1 MTGHQWTNWGRCET
15 ARPTEVLRPKATAEV
30 GDIVARASAAGRR
43 VKVVGSGHSFTGIAV
58 APDIQVNLGAL
69 AGVLGVDRERRRV
82 TVGGGTPLWQLT
94 QLLTTQGLAL
104 ENMGDIDR
112 QTISGAISTG
122 THGTGVTFG
131 GLATQVVGLTLVAGN
146 GELVRIDEEQ
156 NSELLPAARVGLGAL
171 GIIVEVTLQCVP
183 SFAIHAI
190 ERVEPVD
197 EVITAF
203 DERCTHT
210 DHFEFFWFPHTD
222 VAFTK
227 ANIRLP
233 SYTPLESTNPVSQWI
248 EEELVENGV
257 LGAICA
263 VGSALP
269 AAVPV
274 LNRTVTRFLSD
285 REHTQRSDRVFTSP
299 RRVRFREMEYAVP
312 YESVGAAFD
321 EVRSLITERGWRIG
335 FPIEVRAAAADE
347 NWLSTA
353 YGRRTA
359 YVAVHR
365 YVRDDPTEYFAAV
378 EQIMRRHDGR
388 PHWGKMHG
396 RTAADLRERYPRFD
410 DFLAVRKKLD
420 PKRTFANDY
429 LHRVLGE

>member
-1 MTGHQWTNWGRCET
+1 MTNHWTNWGRC
-15 ARPTEVLRPKATAEV
+15 ASAQPAEVLRPSTVADVCAV
-30 GDIVARASAAGRR
+30 IARAAASGRR

-58 APDIQVNLGAL
+58 APDIQMDLGAL
-69 AGVLGVDRERRRV
+69 AGLIDVDRDRKRV
-82 TVGGGTPLWQLT
+82 TVAGGTPLWQLT
-94 QLLTTQGLAL
+94 RLLAGHGLAL

-112 QTISGAISTG
+112 QTIAGAISTG

-131 GLATQVVGLTLVAGN
+131 GLATQVVGLTLVSDA
-146 GELVRIDEEQ
+146 GELVHIDEF
-156 NSELLPAARVGLGAL
+156 SDLLPAARVGLGAL
-171 GIIVEVTLQCVP
+171 GIIVEATLQCVP
-183 SFAIHAI
+183 SFAIHAE

-197 EVITAF
+197 EVVANF
-203 DERCTHT
+203 DERCTQT

-233 SYTPLESTNPVSQWI
+233 AYTAPQSAGRVSQWI

-269 AAVPV
+269 ATVPV
-274 LNRTVTRFLSD
+274 LNRAVTGLLSD
-285 REHTQRSDRVFTSP
+285 RAHTQRSDRVFTSP

-321 EVRSLITERGWRIG
+321 EVRAMIDERGWRIG

-353 YGRRTA
+353 YGRDTA
-359 YVAVHR
+359 YIAVHR

-378 EQIMRRHDGR
+378 EQIMRRYDGR

-396 RTAADLRERYPRFD
+396 RTAADLRGSYPRFD
-410 DFLAVRKKLD
+410 DFLAVREKLD
-420 PKRTFANDY
+420 PSRTFANDY
-429 LHRVLGE
+429 LQQVLGE

>member
-1 MTGHQWTNWGRCET
+1 MTWTNWGRCET
-15 ARPTEVLRPKATAEV
+15 AHPTEVLRPTTVQAVCDAVIRATAT
-30 GDIVARASAAGRR
+30 GRLI
-43 VKVVGSGHSFTGIAV
+43 KVVGSGHSFTGIAV
-58 APDIQVNLGAL
+58 APDIQLDLGAL
-69 AGVLGVDRERRRV
+69 AGVLDVDRERKRV

-94 QLLTTQGLAL
+94 RLLARHGLAL

-122 THGTGVTFG
+122 THGTGLAFG
-131 GLATQVVGLTLVAGN
+131 GLATQVVGLTLVSGT

-156 NSELLPAARVGLGAL
+156 SSEWLPAARVGLGAL

-183 SFAIHAI
+183 GFAIHAI

-197 EVITAF
+197 DVVATF

-210 DHFEFFWFPHTD
+210 DHFEFYWFPHTD
-222 VAFTK
+222 TAFTK

-233 SYTPLESTNPVSQWI
+233 AYTPLESTNRVSQWI
-248 EEELVENGV
+248 EEELLENGV

-263 VGSALP
+263 AGSALP
-269 AAVPV
+269 AAVPT

-312 YESVGAAFD
+312 YESMGAAFD
-321 EVRSLITERGWRIG
+321 EVRSLIAERGWRIS
-335 FPIEVRAAAADE
+335 FPIEVRAAADDE

-353 YGRRTA
+353 YGRRSA
-359 YVAVHR
+359 YIAVHR
-365 YVRDDPTEYFAAV
+365 YVRDDPTDYFAAV
-378 EQIMRRHDGR
+378 EQIMRRYDGR
-388 PHWGKMHG
+388 PHWGKMHN
-396 RTAADLRERYPRFD
+396 RTATNLRDSYPRFD
-410 DFLAVRKKLD
+410 DFLAVREKLD
-420 PKRTFANDY
+420 PRRTFANDY

>member
-1 MTGHQWTNWGRCET
+1 MSWTNWGRCET
-15 ARPTEVLRPKATAEV
+15 AEPTEVLRPTTVQAVCDA
-30 GDIVARASAAGRR
+30 IIRARATGRLI
-43 VKVVGSGHSFTGIAV
+43 KVVGSGHSFTGIAV
-58 APDIQVNLGAL
+58 APDIQLDLGAL
-69 AGVLGVDRERRRV
+69 TGVLDVDRERKRV

-94 QLLTTQGLAL
+94 RLLARHGLAL

-122 THGTGVTFG
+122 THGTGLAFG
-131 GLATQVVGLTLVAGN
+131 GLATQVVGLTLVSGT

-156 NSELLPAARVGLGAL
+156 SSEWLPAARVGLGAL

-183 SFAIHAI
+183 GFAIHAI

-197 EVITAF
+197 DVVATF

-210 DHFEFFWFPHTD
+210 DHFEFYWFPHTD
-222 VAFTK
+222 TAFTK

-233 SYTPLESTNPVSQWI
+233 AYTPLESTNRVSQWI
-248 EEELVENGV
+248 EEELLENGV

-263 VGSALP
+263 AGSALP
-269 AAVPV
+269 AAVPT

-312 YESVGAAFD
+312 YESMGAAFD
-321 EVRSLITERGWRIG
+321 EVRNLIAERGWRIS
-335 FPIEVRAAAADE
+335 FPIEVRAAADDE

-353 YGRRTA
+353 YGRRSA
-359 YVAVHR
+359 YIAVHR

-378 EQIMRRHDGR
+378 EQIMRRYDGR
-388 PHWGKMHG
+388 PHWGKMHN
-396 RTAADLRERYPRFD
+396 RTAADLRDSYPRFD
-410 DFLAVRKKLD
+410 DFLAVREKLD
-420 PKRTFANDY
+420 PRRTFANDY

>member
-1 MTGHQWTNWGRCET
+1 MTQWTNWGRCAT
-15 ARPTEVLRPKATAEV
+15 AQPAEVLRPHTAADV
-30 GDIVARASAAGRR
+30 CDVVARASAAGRR

-58 APDIQVNLGAL
+58 APDIQVVLGAL
-69 AGVLGVDRERRRV
+69 AGVLGVDRDRKRV

-94 QLLTTQGLAL
+94 SLLATQGLAL

-197 EVITAF
+197 EIIATF

-233 SYTPLESTNPVSQWI
+233 AYTPLESTNPVSQWI

-269 AAVPV
+269 TAVPV
-274 LNRTVTRFLSD
+274 LNRIVTRFLSD

-321 EVRSLITERGWRIG
+321 EVRSLIAERGWRIG

-353 YGRRTA
+353 YGRRSA

-378 EQIMRRHDGR
+378 EQIMRRYDGR

-396 RTAADLRERYPRFD
+396 RTAADLRDSYPRFD
-410 DFLAVRKKLD
+410 DFLAVREKLD
-420 PKRTFANDY
+420 PRRTFANDY
-429 LHRVLGE
+429 LQQVLGD

>member
-1 MTGHQWTNWGRCET
+1 MTWTNWGRCET
-15 ARPTEVLRPKATAEV
+15 AHPTEVLRPTTVQAVCDAVIRATAT
-30 GDIVARASAAGRR
+30 GRLI
-43 VKVVGSGHSFTGIAV
+43 KVVGSGHSFTGIAV
-58 APDIQVNLGAL
+58 APDIQLDLGAL
-69 AGVLGVDRERRRV
+69 AGVLDVDRERKRV

-94 QLLTTQGLAL
+94 RLLARHGLAL

-122 THGTGVTFG
+122 THGTGLAFG
-131 GLATQVVGLTLVAGN
+131 GLATQVVGLTLVSGT

-156 NSELLPAARVGLGAL
+156 SSEWLPAARVGLGAL

-183 SFAIHAI
+183 GFAIHAI

-197 EVITAF
+197 DVVATF

-210 DHFEFFWFPHTD
+210 DHFEFYWFPHTD
-222 VAFTK
+222 TAFTK

-233 SYTPLESTNPVSQWI
+233 AYTPLESTNRVSQWI
-248 EEELVENGV
+248 EEELLENGV

-263 VGSALP
+263 AGSALP
-269 AAVPV
+269 AAVPT

-312 YESVGAAFD
+312 YESMGAAFD
-321 EVRSLITERGWRIG
+321 EVRSLIAERGWRIS
-335 FPIEVRAAAADE
+335 FPIEVRAAADDE

-353 YGRRTA
+353 YGRRSA
-359 YVAVHR
+359 YIAVHR

-388 PHWGKMHG
+388 PHWGKMHN
-396 RTAADLRERYPRFD
+396 RTAADLRDSYPRFD
-410 DFLAVRKKLD
+410 DFLAVREKLD
-420 PKRTFANDY
+420 PRRTFANDY

>member
-1 MTGHQWTNWGRCET
+1 VTWTNWGRCET
-15 ARPTEVLRPKATAEV
+15 ANPTEVLRPNTVEAVCDAVTRATAT
-30 GDIVARASAAGRR
+30 GRLI
-43 VKVVGSGHSFTGIAV
+43 KVVGSGHSFTGIAV
-58 APDIQVNLGAL
+58 APDIQVDLGAL
-69 AGVLGVDRERRRV
+69 AGVISVDRERRQV

-94 QLLTTQGLAL
+94 QLLARHGLAL

-122 THGTGVTFG
+122 THGTGLAFG
-131 GLATQVVGLTLVAGN
+131 GLATQVVGLTLVSGT

-156 NSELLPAARVGLGAL
+156 SSELLPAARVGLGAL

-190 ERVEPVD
+190 ERVEPIDDV
-197 EVITAF
+197 VATF

-222 VAFTK
+222 TAFTK

-233 SYTPLESTNPVSQWI
+233 AYTPLESTNRVSQWV
-248 EEELVENGV
+248 EEELIENGV

-269 AAVPV
+269 STVPT

-312 YESVGAAFD
+312 YESMGAAFD
-321 EVRSLITERGWRIG
+321 EVRSLIAERGWHIG
-335 FPIEVRAAAADE
+335 FPIEVRAADDDE

-353 YGRRTA
+353 YGRRSA
-359 YVAVHR
+359 YIAVHR
-365 YVRDDPTEYFAAV
+365 YVRDDPTEYFRAV
-378 EQIMRRHDGR
+378 EQIMRRYDGR

-396 RTAADLRERYPRFD
+396 RTAADLRDTYPRFD
-410 DFLAVRKKLD
+410 DFLAVREKLD
-420 PKRTFANDY
+420 PRRTFTNDY

>member
-1 MTGHQWTNWGRCET
+1 MSWTNWGRCET
-15 ARPTEVLRPKATAEV
+15 AHPTEVLRPTTVQAVCDAVIRATAT
-30 GDIVARASAAGRR
+30 GRLI
-43 VKVVGSGHSFTGIAV
+43 KVVGSGHSFTGIAV
-58 APDIQVNLGAL
+58 APDVQLDLGAL
-69 AGVLGVDRERRRV
+69 AGVIDVDRERKRV

-94 QLLTTQGLAL
+94 RLLARYGLAL

-122 THGTGVTFG
+122 THGTGLAFG
-131 GLATQVVGLTLVAGN
+131 GLATQVVGLTLVSGA

-156 NSELLPAARVGLGAL
+156 SSEWLPAARVGLGAL

-183 SFAIHAI
+183 GFAIHAI

-197 EVITAF
+197 DVVATF
-203 DERCTHT
+203 DERCTQT
-210 DHFEFFWFPHTD
+210 DHFEFYWFPHTD
-222 VAFTK
+222 TAFTK
-227 ANIRLP
+227 TNIRLP
-233 SYTPLESTNPVSQWI
+233 AYTPLESTNRVAQWI
-248 EEELVENGV
+248 DEELIENGV

-269 AAVPV
+269 AAVPT

-321 EVRSLITERGWRIG
+321 EVRNLIAERDWRIG

-353 YGRRTA
+353 YRRRSA
-359 YVAVHR
+359 YIAVHR
-365 YVRDDPTEYFAAV
+365 YVRDDPTEYFTAV

-388 PHWGKMHG
+388 PHWGKIHN
-396 RTAADLRERYPRFD
+396 RTAADLRDSYPRFD
-410 DFLAVRKKLD
+410 DFLAVREKLD
-420 PKRTFANDY
+420 PRRIFANDH

>member
-1 MTGHQWTNWGRCET
+1 MSWTNWGRCET
-15 ARPTEVLRPKATAEV
+15 ANPTEVLRPSTIEAVCDAVTRATAT
-30 GDIVARASAAGRR
+30 GRLI
-43 VKVVGSGHSFTGIAV
+43 KVVGSGHSFTGIAV
-58 APDIQVNLGAL
+58 APDIQVDLGAL
-69 AGVLGVDRERRRV
+69 AGVISVDRERRQV

-94 QLLTTQGLAL
+94 QLLARHGLAL

-122 THGTGVTFG
+122 THGTGLAFG
-131 GLATQVVGLTLVAGN
+131 GLATQVVGLTLVSGT

-156 NSELLPAARVGLGAL
+156 SSELLPAARVGLGAL

-190 ERVEPVD
+190 ERVEPIDDV
-197 EVITAF
+197 VATF

-222 VAFTK
+222 TAFTK

-233 SYTPLESTNPVSQWI
+233 AYTPLESTNRVSQWV
-248 EEELVENGV
+248 EEELIENGV

-269 AAVPV
+269 STVPT

-312 YESVGAAFD
+312 YESMGAAFD
-321 EVRSLITERGWRIG
+321 EVRSLIAERGWHIG
-335 FPIEVRAAAADE
+335 FPIEVRAADDDE

-353 YGRRTA
+353 YGRRSA
-359 YVAVHR
+359 YIAVHR
-365 YVRDDPTEYFAAV
+365 YVRDDPTEYFRAV
-378 EQIMRRHDGR
+378 EQIMRRYDGR

-396 RTAADLRERYPRFD
+396 RTAADLRDTYPRFD
-410 DFLAVRKKLD
+410 DFLAVREKLD
-420 PKRTFANDY
+420 PRRTFTNDY

>member
-1 MTGHQWTNWGRCET
+1 MTWTNWGRCET
-15 ARPTEVLRPKATAEV
+15 ANPTEVLRPNTVEAVCDAVTRATAT
-30 GDIVARASAAGRR
+30 GRLI
-43 VKVVGSGHSFTGIAV
+43 KVVGSGHSFTGIAV
-58 APDIQVNLGAL
+58 APDIQLDLGAL
-69 AGVLGVDRERRRV
+69 TGVISVDRERRQV

-94 QLLTTQGLAL
+94 QLLARHGLAL

-122 THGTGVTFG
+122 THGTGLAFG
-131 GLATQVVGLTLVAGN
+131 GLATQVVGLTLVSGT

-156 NSELLPAARVGLGAL
+156 SSELLPAARVGLGAL

-197 EVITAF
+197 DVVATF

-210 DHFEFFWFPHTD
+210 DHFEFYWFPHTD
-222 VAFTK
+222 TAFTK

-233 SYTPLESTNPVSQWI
+233 AYTPLESTNRVSQWV
-248 EEELVENGV
+248 EEELIENGV

-269 AAVPV
+269 STVPT

-321 EVRSLITERGWRIG
+321 EVRSLIAERGWHIG
-335 FPIEVRAAAADE
+335 FPIEVRAADDDE

-353 YGRRTA
+353 YGRRSA
-359 YVAVHR
+359 YIAVHR
-365 YVRDDPTEYFAAV
+365 YVRDDPTEYFRAV
-378 EQIMRRHDGR
+378 EQIMRRYDGR

-396 RTAADLRERYPRFD
+396 RTAADLRDTYPRFD
-410 DFLAVRKKLD
+410 DFLAVREKLD
-420 PKRTFANDY
+420 PRRTFTNDY

>member
-1 MTGHQWTNWGRCET
+1 MTWTNWGRCET
-15 ARPTEVLRPKATAEV
+15 ANPTEVLRPNTVEAVCDAVTRATAT
-30 GDIVARASAAGRR
+30 GRLI
-43 VKVVGSGHSFTGIAV
+43 KVVGSGHSFTGIAV
-58 APDIQVNLGAL
+58 APDIQLDLGAL
-69 AGVLGVDRERRRV
+69 TGVISVDRERRQV

-94 QLLTTQGLAL
+94 QLLARHGLAL

-122 THGTGVTFG
+122 THGTGLAFG
-131 GLATQVVGLTLVAGN
+131 GLATQVVGLTLVSGT

-156 NSELLPAARVGLGAL
+156 SSELLPAARVGLGAL

-197 EVITAF
+197 DVVATF

-210 DHFEFFWFPHTD
+210 DHFEFYWFPHTD
-222 VAFTK
+222 TAFTK

-233 SYTPLESTNPVSQWI
+233 AYTPLESTNRVSQWV
-248 EEELVENGV
+248 EEELIENGV

-269 AAVPV
+269 STVPT

-312 YESVGAAFD
+312 YEAVGAAFD
-321 EVRSLITERGWRIG
+321 EVRSLIAQRGWRIG
-335 FPIEVRAAAADE
+335 FPIEVRAAADDE

-353 YGRRTA
+353 YGRRSA
-359 YVAVHR
+359 YIAVHR
-365 YVRDDPTEYFAAV
+365 YVRDNPTEYFRAV
-378 EQIMRRHDGR
+378 EQIMRRYDGR
-388 PHWGKMHG
+388 PHWGKMHS
-396 RTAADLRERYPRFD
+396 RTAADLRDTYPRFD
-410 DFLAVRKKLD
+410 DFLAVREKLD
-420 PKRTFANDY
+420 PRRTFTNDY

>member
-1 MTGHQWTNWGRCET
+1 MTWTNWGRCET
-15 ARPTEVLRPKATAEV
+15 ANPTEVLRPNTVAEVCDAVTRATAT
-30 GDIVARASAAGRR
+30 GRLI
-43 VKVVGSGHSFTGIAV
+43 KVVGSGHSFTGIAV
-58 APDIQVNLGAL
+58 APDIQLDLGAL
-69 AGVLGVDRERRRV
+69 AGVISVDRERKQV

-94 QLLTTQGLAL
+94 QLLARHGLAL

-122 THGTGVTFG
+122 THGTGLAFG
-131 GLATQVVGLTLVAGN
+131 GLATQVVGLTLVSGT

-156 NSELLPAARVGLGAL
+156 SSELLPAARVGLGAL
-171 GIIVEVTLQCVP
+171 GIIVEVTLQCV
-183 SFAIHAI
+183 SGFAIHAI

-197 EVITAF
+197 DVVATF

-222 VAFTK
+222 TAFTK

-233 SYTPLESTNPVSQWI
+233 AYTPLESTNRVSQWV
-248 EEELVENGV
+248 EEELIENGV

-269 AAVPV
+269 STVPT

-312 YESVGAAFD
+312 YESMGAAFD
-321 EVRSLITERGWRIG
+321 EVRSLIAERYWRIG
-335 FPIEVRAAAADE
+335 FPIEVRAAAEDE

-353 YGRRTA
+353 YGRRSA
-359 YVAVHR
+359 YIAVHR
-365 YVRDDPTEYFAAV
+365 YVRDDPTEYFRAV
-378 EQIMRRHDGR
+378 EQIMRRYDGR

-396 RTAADLRERYPRFD
+396 RTAADLRDTYPRFD
-410 DFLAVRKKLD
+410 DFLAVREKLD
-420 PKRTFANDY
+420 PRRTFANDY
-429 LHRVLGE
+429 LHQVLGE

>member
-1 MTGHQWTNWGRCET
+1 MTWSNWGRCEF
-15 ARPTEVLRPKATAEV
+15 AQPTEVLRPTSVQAVCDAV
-30 GDIVARASAAGRR
+30 IRASAAGRL

-58 APDIQVNLGAL
+58 APDIQLELGGL
-69 AGVLGVDRERRRV
+69 AGLVDVDRDRGRV

-94 QLLTTQGLAL
+94 QLLTRHGLAL

-122 THGTGVTFG
+122 THGTGLAFG
-131 GLATQVVGLTLVAGN
+131 GLATQVVGLTLVSGT

-156 NSELLPAARVGLGAL
+156 SSELLPAARVGLGAL

-183 SFAIHAI
+183 GFAIHAV
-190 ERVEPVD
+190 ERVEPVAD
-197 EVITAF
+197 VVASF

-210 DHFEFFWFPHTD
+210 DHFEFYWFPHTD
-222 VAFTK
+222 TAFTK

-233 SYTPLESTNPVSQWI
+233 AYTPLGSANRVSQWI

-269 AAVPV
+269 ATVPV
-274 LNRTVTRFLSD
+274 LNRTVTRLLSD

-321 EVRSLITERGWRIG
+321 EVRSLIAERGWRIG

-347 NWLSTA
+347 NWFSTA
-353 YGRRTA
+353 YGRRSA
-359 YVAVHR
+359 YIAVHR

-378 EQIMRRHDGR
+378 EQIMRRYDGR
-388 PHWGKMHG
+388 PHWGKVHN
-396 RTAADLRERYPRFD
+396 RTAADLRDTYPRFD
-410 DFLAVRKKLD
+410 DFLAVREKLD
-420 PKRTFANDY
+420 PARTFANDY
-429 LHRVLGE
+429 LQQVLGE

>member
-15 ARPTEVLRPKATAEV
+15 ARPTEVLRPKTAAEV
-30 GDIVARASAAGRR
+30 CDIVARASAAGRR

-58 APDIQVNLGAL
+58 APDIQLDLGAL
-69 AGVLGVDRERRRV
+69 AGVVSADQGRNRV

-94 QLLTTQGLAL
+94 QLLTTRGLAL

-190 ERVEPVD
+190 ERVEPVN

-203 DERCTHT
+203 DERCTQT
-210 DHFEFFWFPHTD
+210 DHFEFFWFPHTE

-233 SYTPLESTNPVSQWI
+233 AYTPLESTNPVSQWI

-321 EVRSLITERGWRIG
+321 EVRSLIAERGWRIG

-353 YGRRTA
+353 YGRRSA

-396 RTAADLRERYPRFD
+396 RTAADLRDSYPRFD
-410 DFLAVRKKLD
+410 DFLAVREKLD
-420 PKRTFANDY
+420 PKRTFANEY
-429 LHRVLGE
+429 LHQVLGD

>member
-353 YGRRTA
+353 YARRSA

-410 DFLAVRKKLD
+410 DFLAVREKLD

>member
-1 MTGHQWTNWGRCET
+1 VSWTNWGRCET
-15 ARPTEVLRPKATAEV
+15 AEPTEVLRPNTVQAVCDAVIRATAT
-30 GDIVARASAAGRR
+30 GRLI
-43 VKVVGSGHSFTGIAV
+43 KVVGSGHSFTGIAV
-58 APDIQVNLGAL
+58 APDIQLDLGAL
-69 AGVLGVDRERRRV
+69 AGVIDVDRDRKRV

-94 QLLTTQGLAL
+94 QLLARHGLAL

-122 THGTGVTFG
+122 THGTGLAFG
-131 GLATQVVGLTLVAGN
+131 GLATQVVGLTLVSGT

-156 NSELLPAARVGLGAL
+156 SSELLPAARVGLGAL

-197 EVITAF
+197 DVVATF

-210 DHFEFFWFPHTD
+210 DHFEFYWFPHTD
-222 VAFTK
+222 TAFTK

-233 SYTPLESTNPVSQWI
+233 AYTPMESTNRVSRWI

-269 AAVPV
+269 AAVPA

-321 EVRSLITERGWRIG
+321 EVRRLITDRGWRIG

-353 YGRRTA
+353 YRRRSA
-359 YVAVHR
+359 YIAVHR
-365 YVRDDPTEYFAAV
+365 YVRDDPTEYFTAV

-388 PHWGKMHG
+388 PHWGKLHNG
-396 RTAADLRERYPRFD
+396 AAADLRDSYPRFD
-410 DFLAVRKKLD
+410 DFLAVREKLD
-420 PKRTFANDY
+420 PRRTFTNDY

>member
-1 MTGHQWTNWGRCET
+1 MTQWTNWGRC
-15 ARPTEVLRPKATAEV
+15 ASAQPTEVLRPTSIAGVCDVVTRAT
-30 GDIVARASAAGRR
+30 AAGRL
-43 VKVVGSGHSFTGIAV
+43 VKVVGSGHSFTSIAV
-58 APDIQVNLGAL
+58 APDIQMDLGAL
-69 AGVLGVDRERRRV
+69 AGLIDVDRDRGRV

-94 QLLTTQGLAL
+94 QLLAGHGLAL

-112 QTISGAISTG
+112 QTIAGAISTG

-131 GLATQVVGLTLVAGN
+131 GLSTQVVGLTLVSGT
-146 GELVRIDEEQ
+146 GELVHIDE

-171 GIIVEVTLQCVP
+171 GIIVEATLQCVP
-183 SFAIHAI
+183 SFAIHAE

-197 EVITAF
+197 DVVATF
-203 DERCTHT
+203 DERCTQT

-222 VAFTK
+222 VAYTK
-227 ANIRLP
+227 TNIRLP
-233 SYTPLESTNPVSQWI
+233 AYTPLQPTSRISQWI

-269 AAVPV
+269 ATVPV
-274 LNRTVTRFLSD
+274 LNRTVTQLLSD
-285 REHTQRSDRVFTSP
+285 RAHTQRSDRVFTSP

-321 EVRSLITERGWRIG
+321 EVRSLIAERDWRIG

-353 YGRRTA
+353 YGRDSA
-359 YVAVHR
+359 YIAVHR

-378 EQIMRRHDGR
+378 EQIMRRYDGR
-388 PHWGKMHG
+388 PHWGKMHN
-396 RTAADLRERYPRFD
+396 RTAADLRDTYPRFD
-410 DFLAVRKKLD
+410 DFLAVREKLD
-420 PKRTFANDY
+420 PQRTFANSY
-429 LHRVLGE
+429 LQQVLGE

>member
-1 MTGHQWTNWGRCET
+1 MTWTNWGRCET
-15 ARPTEVLRPKATAEV
+15 AHPTEVLRPKTVQAVCDAVIRATAT
-30 GDIVARASAAGRR
+30 GRLI
-43 VKVVGSGHSFTGIAV
+43 KVVGSGHSFTGIAV
-58 APDIQVNLGAL
+58 APDIQLDLGAL
-69 AGVLGVDRERRRV
+69 AGVLDVDRERKRV

-94 QLLTTQGLAL
+94 RLLARHGLAL

-122 THGTGVTFG
+122 THGTGLAFE
-131 GLATQVVGLTLVAGN
+131 GLATQVVGLTLVSGT

-156 NSELLPAARVGLGAL
+156 SSEWLPAARVGLGAL

-183 SFAIHAI
+183 GFAIHAI

-197 EVITAF
+197 DVVATF

-210 DHFEFFWFPHTD
+210 DHFEFYWFPHTD
-222 VAFTK
+222 TAFTK

-233 SYTPLESTNPVSQWI
+233 AYTPLESTNRVSQWI
-248 EEELVENGV
+248 EEELLENGV

-263 VGSALP
+263 AGSALP
-269 AAVPV
+269 EAVPT

-312 YESVGAAFD
+312 YESMGAAFD
-321 EVRSLITERGWRIG
+321 EVRSLIAERGWRIS
-335 FPIEVRAAAADE
+335 FPIEVRAAADDE

-353 YGRRTA
+353 YGRRSA
-359 YVAVHR
+359 YIAVHR

-388 PHWGKMHG
+388 PHWGKMHN
-396 RTAADLRERYPRFD
+396 RTAADLRDSYPRFD
-410 DFLAVRKKLD
+410 DFLAVREKLD
-420 PKRTFANDY
+420 PRRTFANDY

>member
-1 MTGHQWTNWGRCET
+1 MTQWTNWGRCAT
-15 ARPTEVLRPKATAEV
+15 AQPAAVLRPHTVADV
-30 GDIVARASAAGRR
+30 CDVVARASAAGRR

-58 APDIQVNLGAL
+58 APDIQVHLSAL
-69 AGVLGVDRERRRV
+69 AGVLGVDGDRKQV

-94 QLLTTQGLAL
+94 QLLATQGLAL

-131 GLATQVVGLTLVAGN
+131 GLATQVVGLTLVTGN

-197 EVITAF
+197 EVIASF

-233 SYTPLESTNPVSQWI
+233 AYTPLESTNPVSQWI

-263 VGSALP
+263 AGSALP
-269 AAVPV
+269 AAVPA
-274 LNRTVTRFLSD
+274 LNRIVTRFLSD

-321 EVRSLITERGWRIG
+321 EVRSLIAERGWRIG

-353 YGRRTA
+353 YGRRSA
-359 YVAVHR
+359 YIAVHR

-378 EQIMRRHDGR
+378 EQIMRRYDGR

-396 RTAADLRERYPRFD
+396 RTAADLRDSYPRFD
-410 DFLAVRKKLD
+410 DFLAVREKLD
-420 PKRTFANDY
+420 PKRTFANEY
-429 LHRVLGE
+429 LHQVLGD

>member
-1 MTGHQWTNWGRCET
+1 MSWTNWGRCET
-15 ARPTEVLRPKATAEV
+15 AHPTEVLRPRTVQEV
-30 GDIVARASAAGRR
+30 CDAVARASAAGRL

-58 APDIQVNLGAL
+58 APDIQMDLGGL
-69 AGVLGVDRERRRV
+69 TGVIGVDRDRMRV

-94 QLLTTQGLAL
+94 RQLARHGLAL

-122 THGTGVTFG
+122 THGTGLAFG
-131 GLATQVVGLTLVAGN
+131 GLATQVVGLTLVSGS
-146 GELVRIDEEQ
+146 GELVRVDEEHG
-156 NSELLPAARVGLGAL
+156 SELLPAARVGLGAL

-197 EVITAF
+197 DVVATF

-210 DHFEFFWFPHTD
+210 DHFEFYWLPHTGT
-222 VAFTK
+222 AFTK

-233 SYTPLESTNPVSQWI
+233 AYTPLESSNRVSQWI

-257 LGAICA
+257 FGAICA

-269 AAVPV
+269 AAVPT

-299 RRVRFREMEYAVP
+299 RRVRFREMEYSVP
-312 YESVGAAFD
+312 YESMAAAFD
-321 EVRSLITERGWRIG
+321 EVRRLITERGWRIS

-353 YGRRTA
+353 YGRRSA
-359 YVAVHR
+359 YIAVHR
-365 YVRDDPTEYFAAV
+365 YVRDDPAEYFRAV

-396 RTAADLRERYPRFD
+396 RTAADLRDTYPRFD
-410 DFLAVRKKLD
+410 DFLAVREKLD
-420 PKRTFANDY
+420 PGRTFANDY

>member
-1 MTGHQWTNWGRCET
+1 MSWTNWGRCET
-15 ARPTEVLRPKATAEV
+15 AEPTEVLRPTTVQAVCDAV
-30 GDIVARASAAGRR
+30 IRARATGRLI
-43 VKVVGSGHSFTGIAV
+43 KVVGSGHSFTGIAV
-58 APDIQVNLGAL
+58 APDIQLDLGAL
-69 AGVLGVDRERRRV
+69 TGVIDVDRDRKRV

-94 QLLTTQGLAL
+94 RLLARHGLAL

-122 THGTGVTFG
+122 THGTGLAFG
-131 GLATQVVGLTLVAGN
+131 GLATQVVGLTLVSGT
-146 GELVRIDEEQ
+146 GELVRIDEDES
-156 NSELLPAARVGLGAL
+156 SELLPAARVGLGAL

-183 SFAIHAI
+183 GFAIHAI

-197 EVITAF
+197 DVVASF

-210 DHFEFFWFPHTD
+210 DHFEFYWFPHTD
-222 VAFTK
+222 TAFTK

-233 SYTPLESTNPVSQWI
+233 AYTPLESTNRVSQWI
-248 EEELVENGV
+248 EEELLENGV

-263 VGSALP
+263 AGSALP
-269 AAVPV
+269 AAVPT

-312 YESVGAAFD
+312 YESMGAAFD
-321 EVRSLITERGWRIG
+321 EVRSLIAERGWRIS

-353 YGRRTA
+353 YGRRSA
-359 YVAVHR
+359 YIAVHR

-378 EQIMRRHDGR
+378 EQIMRRYDGR
-388 PHWGKMHG
+388 PHWGKMHN
-396 RTAADLRERYPRFD
+396 RTATNLRDSYPRFD
-410 DFLAVRKKLD
+410 DFLAVREKLD
-420 PKRTFANDY
+420 PRRTFANDY

>member
-1 MTGHQWTNWGRCET
+1 MTWTNWGRCET
-15 ARPTEVLRPKATAEV
+15 ANPTEVLRPNTIEAVCDAVVRATAT
-30 GDIVARASAAGRR
+30 GRLI
-43 VKVVGSGHSFTGIAV
+43 KVVGSGHSFTGIAV
-58 APDIQVNLGAL
+58 APDIQLDLGAL
-69 AGVLGVDRERRRV
+69 AGVISVDRERKQV

-94 QLLTTQGLAL
+94 QLLARHGLAL

-122 THGTGVTFG
+122 THGTGLAFG
-131 GLATQVVGLTLVAGN
+131 GLATQVVGLTLVSGT

-156 NSELLPAARVGLGAL
+156 SSELLPAARVGLGAL
-171 GIIVEVTLQCVP
+171 GIIVEVTLQCV
-183 SFAIHAI
+183 SGFAIHAI

-197 EVITAF
+197 DVVATF

-222 VAFTK
+222 TAFTK

-233 SYTPLESTNPVSQWI
+233 AYTPLESTNRVSQWV
-248 EEELVENGV
+248 EEELIENGV

-269 AAVPV
+269 STVPT

-312 YESVGAAFD
+312 YESMGAAFD
-321 EVRSLITERGWRIG
+321 EVRSLIAERDWRIG
-335 FPIEVRAAAADE
+335 FPIEVRAAAEDE

-353 YGRRTA
+353 YGRRSA
-359 YVAVHR
+359 YIAVHR
-365 YVRDDPTEYFAAV
+365 YVRDDPTEYFRAV
-378 EQIMRRHDGR
+378 EQIMRRYDGR

-396 RTAADLRERYPRFD
+396 RTAADLRDTYPRFD
-410 DFLAVRKKLD
+410 DFLAVREKLD
-420 PKRTFANDY
+420 PRRTFANDY
-429 LHRVLGE
+429 LHQVLGE

>member
-1 MTGHQWTNWGRCET
+1 MTWTNWGRCET
-15 ARPTEVLRPKATAEV
+15 ANPTEVLRPNTIEAVCDA
-30 GDIVARASAAGRR
+30 VARATATGRLI
-43 VKVVGSGHSFTGIAV
+43 KVVGSGHSFTGIAV
-58 APDIQVNLGAL
+58 APDIQLDLGAL
-69 AGVLGVDRERRRV
+69 AGVISVDRERKQV

-94 QLLTTQGLAL
+94 QLLARHGLAL

-122 THGTGVTFG
+122 THGTGLAFG
-131 GLATQVVGLTLVAGN
+131 GLATQVVGLTLVSGT
-146 GELVRIDEEQ
+146 GELIRIDEEQ
-156 NSELLPAARVGLGAL
+156 SSELLPAARVGLGAL
-171 GIIVEVTLQCVP
+171 GIIVEVTLQCV
-183 SFAIHAI
+183 SGFAIHAI
-190 ERVEPVD
+190 ERVEPIDDV
-197 EVITAF
+197 VAMF

-222 VAFTK
+222 TAFTK

-233 SYTPLESTNPVSQWI
+233 AYTPLESTNRVSQWV
-248 EEELVENGV
+248 EEELIENGV

-269 AAVPV
+269 STVPT

-312 YESVGAAFD
+312 YESMGAAFD
-321 EVRSLITERGWRIG
+321 EVRSLIAERGWRIG
-335 FPIEVRAAAADE
+335 FPIEVRAAADDE

-353 YGRRTA
+353 YGRRSA
-359 YVAVHR
+359 YIAVHR
-365 YVRDDPTEYFAAV
+365 YVRDDPTEYFRAV
-378 EQIMRRHDGR
+378 EQIMRRYDGR
-388 PHWGKMHG
+388 PHWGKIHD
-396 RTAADLRERYPRFD
+396 RTAADLRDTYPRFD
-410 DFLAVRKKLD
+410 DFLAVREKLD
-420 PKRTFANDY
+420 PRRTFTNDY

>member
-1 MTGHQWTNWGRCET
+1 MSWTNWGRCET
-15 ARPTEVLRPKATAEV
+15 AEPTEVLRPTTVQAVCDAVIRATAT
-30 GDIVARASAAGRR
+30 GRLI
-43 VKVVGSGHSFTGIAV
+43 KVVGSGHSFTGIAV
-58 APDIQVNLGAL
+58 APDIQLDLGAL
-69 AGVLGVDRERRRV
+69 TGVIDVDRDRKRV

-94 QLLTTQGLAL
+94 RLLARHGLAL

-122 THGTGVTFG
+122 THGTGLAFG
-131 GLATQVVGLTLVAGN
+131 GLATQVVGLTLVSGT
-146 GELVRIDEEQ
+146 GELVRIDEDES
-156 NSELLPAARVGLGAL
+156 SELLPAARVGLGAL

-183 SFAIHAI
+183 GFAIHAI

-197 EVITAF
+197 DVVASF

-210 DHFEFFWFPHTD
+210 DHFEFYWFPHTD
-222 VAFTK
+222 TAFTK

-233 SYTPLESTNPVSQWI
+233 AYTPLESTNRVSQWI
-248 EEELVENGV
+248 EEELLENGA

-263 VGSALP
+263 AGSALP
-269 AAVPV
+269 AAVPT

-312 YESVGAAFD
+312 YESMGAAFD
-321 EVRSLITERGWRIG
+321 EVRSLIAERGWRIS

-353 YGRRTA
+353 YGRRSA
-359 YVAVHR
+359 YIAVHR
-365 YVRDDPTEYFAAV
+365 YVRDDPTDYFAAV
-378 EQIMRRHDGR
+378 EQIMRRYDGR
-388 PHWGKMHG
+388 PHWGKMHN
-396 RTAADLRERYPRFD
+396 RTATNLRDSYPRFD
-410 DFLAVRKKLD
+410 DFLAVREKLD
-420 PKRTFANDY
+420 PRRTFANDY

>member
-1 MTGHQWTNWGRCET
+1 MTDHHWTNWGRCQS
-15 ARPTEVLRPKATAEV
+15 AQPTEVLRPATAQEV
-30 GDIVARASAAGRR
+30 CDVVARANAAGRR
-43 VKVVGSGHSFTGIAV
+43 IKAVGSGHSFTSIAV
-58 APDIQVNLGAL
+58 APDIQLDLGRL
-69 AGVLGVDRERRRV
+69 AGVVSVDRDRRQV

-94 QLLTTQGLAL
+94 QLLASHGLAM

-122 THGTGVTFG
+122 THGTGLTFG

-146 GELVRIDEEQ
+146 GELVRIDDQQ
-156 NSELLPAARVGLGAL
+156 NPELLPAARVGLGAL
-171 GIIVEVTLQCVP
+171 GIIVEATLQCVP
-183 SFAIHAI
+183 SFAIHAM

-197 EVITAF
+197 EVLAAF
-203 DERCTHT
+203 DERCTQT
-210 DHFEFFWFPHTD
+210 DHFEFFWFPHTH

-233 SYTPLESTNPVSQWI
+233 AYTPIEPTSRVSQWI

-269 AAVPV
+269 ATVPT

-285 REHTQRSDRVFTSP
+285 RDHTQRSDRVFTSP

-312 YESVGAAFD
+312 YESLGAAFD
-321 EVRSLITERGWRIG
+321 DVRNLLTQKGWRIG

-353 YGRRTA
+353 HGRRSA
-359 YVAVHR
+359 YLAVHR
-365 YVRDDPTEYFAAV
+365 YVRDDPTEYFTAV

-388 PHWGKMHG
+388 PHWGKMHN
-396 RTAADLRERYPRFD
+396 RTAADLRDSYPRFD
-410 DFLAVRKKLD
+410 DFLAVREKLD
-420 PKRTFANDY
+420 PARTFTNQY
-429 LHRVLGE
+429 LQTVLGD

>member
-1 MTGHQWTNWGRCET
+1 MTNHWTNWGRC
-15 ARPTEVLRPKATAEV
+15 ASAQPAEVLRPSTVADVCAV
-30 GDIVARASAAGRR
+30 IARAAASGRR

-58 APDIQVNLGAL
+58 APDIQMDLGAL
-69 AGVLGVDRERRRV
+69 AGLIDVDRDRKRV
-82 TVGGGTPLWQLT
+82 TVAGGTPLWQLT
-94 QLLTTQGLAL
+94 RLLAGHGLAL

-112 QTISGAISTG
+112 QTIAGAISTG

-131 GLATQVVGLTLVAGN
+131 GLATQVVGLTLVSDA
-146 GELVRIDEEQ
+146 GELVHIDEF
-156 NSELLPAARVGLGAL
+156 SDLLPAARVGLGAL
-171 GIIVEVTLQCVP
+171 GIIVEATLQCVP
-183 SFAIHAI
+183 SFAIHAE

-197 EVITAF
+197 EVVANF
-203 DERCTHT
+203 DERCTQT

-233 SYTPLESTNPVSQWI
+233 AYTPLESTNRVSQWI
-248 EEELVENGV
+248 EEELLENGV

-263 VGSALP
+263 AGSALP
-269 AAVPV
+269 AAVPS

-312 YESVGAAFD
+312 YESMGAAFD
-321 EVRSLITERGWRIG
+321 EVRNLIAERGWRIS
-335 FPIEVRAAAADE
+335 FPIEVRAAADDE

-353 YGRRTA
+353 YGRRSA
-359 YVAVHR
+359 YIAVHR

-378 EQIMRRHDGR
+378 EQIMRRYDGR

-396 RTAADLRERYPRFD
+396 RTAADLRGSYPRFD
-410 DFLAVRKKLD
+410 DFLAVREKLD
-420 PKRTFANDY
+420 PSRTFANDY
-429 LHRVLGE
+429 LQQVLGE

>member
-1 MTGHQWTNWGRCET
+1 MTWTNWGRCET
-15 ARPTEVLRPKATAEV
+15 AHPTEVLRPTTVQAVCDAVIRATAT
-30 GDIVARASAAGRR
+30 GRLI
-43 VKVVGSGHSFTGIAV
+43 KVVGSGHSFTGIAV
-58 APDIQVNLGAL
+58 SPDIQLDLGAL
-69 AGVLGVDRERRRV
+69 AGVLDVDRERKRV

-94 QLLTTQGLAL
+94 RLLARHGLAL

-122 THGTGVTFG
+122 THGTGLAFG
-131 GLATQVVGLTLVAGN
+131 GLATQVVGLTLVSGT

-156 NSELLPAARVGLGAL
+156 SSEWLPAARVGLGAL

-183 SFAIHAI
+183 GFAIHAI

-197 EVITAF
+197 DVVATF

-210 DHFEFFWFPHTD
+210 DHFEFYWFPHTD
-222 VAFTK
+222 TAFAK

-233 SYTPLESTNPVSQWI
+233 AYTPLESTNRVSQWI
-248 EEELVENGV
+248 EEELLENGV

-263 VGSALP
+263 AGSALP
-269 AAVPV
+269 AAVPT

-312 YESVGAAFD
+312 YESMGAAFD
-321 EVRSLITERGWRIG
+321 EVRSLIAERGWRIS
-335 FPIEVRAAAADE
+335 FPIEVRAAADDE

-353 YGRRTA
+353 YGRRSA
-359 YVAVHR
+359 YIAVHR

-388 PHWGKMHG
+388 PHWGKMHN
-396 RTAADLRERYPRFD
+396 RTAADLRDSYPRFD
-410 DFLAVRKKLD
+410 DFLAVREKLD
-420 PKRTFANDY
+420 PRRTFANDY

>member
-1 MTGHQWTNWGRCET
+1 MSWTNWGRCET
-15 ARPTEVLRPKATAEV
+15 AEPTEVLRPTTVQAVCDA
-30 GDIVARASAAGRR
+30 IIRARATGRLI
-43 VKVVGSGHSFTGIAV
+43 KVVGSGHSFTGIAV
-58 APDIQVNLGAL
+58 APDIQLDLGAL
-69 AGVLGVDRERRRV
+69 AGVLDVDRERKRV

-94 QLLTTQGLAL
+94 RLLARHGLAL

-122 THGTGVTFG
+122 THGTGLAFG
-131 GLATQVVGLTLVAGN
+131 GLATQVVGLTLVSGA

-156 NSELLPAARVGLGAL
+156 SSELLPAARVGLGAL

-183 SFAIHAI
+183 GFAIHAV

-197 EVITAF
+197 DVVATF

-210 DHFEFFWFPHTD
+210 DHFEFYWFPHTD
-222 VAFTK
+222 TAFTK

-233 SYTPLESTNPVSQWI
+233 AYTPLESTNRVSQWI
-248 EEELVENGV
+248 EEELLENGV

-263 VGSALP
+263 AGSALP
-269 AAVPV
+269 AAVPS

-312 YESVGAAFD
+312 YESMGAAFD
-321 EVRSLITERGWRIG
+321 EVRNLIAERGWRIS
-335 FPIEVRAAAADE
+335 FPIEVRAAADDE

-353 YGRRTA
+353 YGRRSA
-359 YVAVHR
+359 YIAVHR
-365 YVRDDPTEYFAAV
+365 YVRNDPTEYFAAV
-378 EQIMRRHDGR
+378 EQIMRRYDGR
-388 PHWGKMHG
+388 PHWGKMHN
-396 RTAADLRERYPRFD
+396 RTAADLRDSYPRFD
-410 DFLAVRKKLD
+410 DFLAVREKLD
-420 PKRTFANDY
+420 PRRTFANDY

>member
-1 MTGHQWTNWGRCET
+1 MSWTNWGRCET
-15 ARPTEVLRPKATAEV
+15 AYPTEVLRPRTVQEV
-30 GDIVARASAAGRR
+30 CDAVARATAAGRL

-58 APDIQVNLGAL
+58 APDIQMDL
-69 AGVLGVDRERRRV
+69 AGVTGVIDVDRIRQRV

-94 QLLTTQGLAL
+94 RLLARHGLAL

-122 THGTGVTFG
+122 THGTGLAFG
-131 GLATQVVGLTLVAGN
+131 GLATQVVGLTLVSGS
-146 GELVRIDEEQ
+146 GELVRVDEEQ
-156 NSELLPAARVGLGAL
+156 SSELLPAARVGLGAL

-183 SFAIHAI
+183 GFAIHAI

-197 EVITAF
+197 DVVATF

-210 DHFEFFWFPHTD
+210 DHFEFFWLPHTD
-222 VAFTK
+222 TAFTK

-233 SYTPLESTNPVSQWI
+233 AYTPLEPTNRVSQWI

-269 AAVPV
+269 AAVPT
-274 LNRTVTRFLSD
+274 LNRAVTRFLSD

-299 RRVRFREMEYAVP
+299 RRVRFREMEYALP
-312 YESVGAAFD
+312 YESMGPAFD
-321 EVRSLITERGWRIG
+321 EVRSLITEKGWRIG
-335 FPIEVRAAAADE
+335 FPIEVRATAADE

-353 YGRRTA
+353 YGRRSA
-359 YVAVHR
+359 YIAVHR
-365 YVRDDPTEYFAAV
+365 YVCDDPTEYFRAV

-388 PHWGKMHG
+388 PHWGKMHN
-396 RTAADLRERYPRFD
+396 RTAEDLRDTYPRFD
-410 DFLAVRKKLD
+410 DFLAVREKLD
-420 PKRTFANDY
+420 PSRTFANHY

>member
-1 MTGHQWTNWGRCET
+1 MSGQQWTNWGRCET
-15 ARPTEVLRPKATAEV
+15 AQPTEVLRPTTATEV
-30 GDIVARASAAGRR
+30 CDAVTRAGAAGRR

-58 APDIQVNLGAL
+58 APDIQMDLSAL
-69 AGVLGVDRERRRV
+69 AGVIGVDRDRKQV

-94 QLLTTQGLAL
+94 QLLATHGLAL

-122 THGTGVTFG
+122 THGTGLAFG
-131 GLATQVVGLTLVAGN
+131 GLATQVVGLTLVSGT
-146 GELVRIDEEQ
+146 GELVRIDQEQ
-156 NSELLPAARVGLGAL
+156 GSELLPAARVGLGAL

-183 SFAIHAI
+183 GFAIHAI

-197 EVITAF
+197 DVVAAF
-203 DERCTHT
+203 DERCTQT

-233 SYTPLESTNPVSQWI
+233 AYTQLEPTNRVSQWI
-248 EEELVENGV
+248 EEEVVENGV

-269 AAVPV
+269 AAVPA

-321 EVRSLITERGWRIG
+321 EVRSLIAERGWRIG

-353 YGRRTA
+353 YGRRSA
-359 YVAVHR
+359 YLAVHR

-378 EQIMRRHDGR
+378 EQIMRRYDGR

-396 RTAADLRERYPRFD
+396 RTAADLRGSYPRFD
-410 DFLAVRKKLD
+410 DFLAVREKLD
-420 PKRTFANDY
+420 PSRTFANDY
-429 LHRVLGE
+429 LQQVLGE

>member
-1 MTGHQWTNWGRCET
+1 VSWTNWGRCET
-15 ARPTEVLRPKATAEV
+15 ANPTEVLRPNTVEAVCDAVTRATAT
-30 GDIVARASAAGRR
+30 GRLI
-43 VKVVGSGHSFTGIAV
+43 KVVGSGHSFTGIAV
-58 APDIQVNLGAL
+58 APDIQVDLGAL
-69 AGVLGVDRERRRV
+69 AGVISVDRERRQV

-94 QLLTTQGLAL
+94 QLLARHGLAL

-122 THGTGVTFG
+122 THGTGLAFG
-131 GLATQVVGLTLVAGN
+131 GLATQVVGLTLVSGT

-156 NSELLPAARVGLGAL
+156 SSELLPAARVGLGAL

-190 ERVEPVD
+190 ERVEPIDDV
-197 EVITAF
+197 VATF

-222 VAFTK
+222 TAFTK

-233 SYTPLESTNPVSQWI
+233 AYTPLESTNRVSQWV
-248 EEELVENGV
+248 EEELIENGV

-269 AAVPV
+269 STVPT

-312 YESVGAAFD
+312 YESMGAAFD
-321 EVRSLITERGWRIG
+321 EVRSLIAERGWHIG
-335 FPIEVRAAAADE
+335 FPIEVRAADDDE

-353 YGRRTA
+353 YGRRSA
-359 YVAVHR
+359 YIAVHR
-365 YVRDDPTEYFAAV
+365 YVRDDPTEYFRAV
-378 EQIMRRHDGR
+378 EQIMRRYDGR

-396 RTAADLRERYPRFD
+396 RTAADLRDTYPRFD
-410 DFLAVRKKLD
+410 DFLAVREKLD
-420 PKRTFANDY
+420 PRRTFTNDY

>member
-1 MTGHQWTNWGRCET
+1 VTWTNWGRCET
-15 ARPTEVLRPKATAEV
+15 AHPTEVLRPTTVQAVCDAVIRATAT
-30 GDIVARASAAGRR
+30 GRLI
-43 VKVVGSGHSFTGIAV
+43 KVVGSGHSFTGIAV
-58 APDIQVNLGAL
+58 APDIQLDLGAL
-69 AGVLGVDRERRRV
+69 AGVLDVDRERKRV

-94 QLLTTQGLAL
+94 RLLARHGLAL

-122 THGTGVTFG
+122 THGTGLAFG
-131 GLATQVVGLTLVAGN
+131 GLATQVVGLTLVSGT

-156 NSELLPAARVGLGAL
+156 SSEWLPAARVGLGAL

-183 SFAIHAI
+183 GFAIHAI

-197 EVITAF
+197 DVVATF

-210 DHFEFFWFPHTD
+210 DHFEFYWFPHTD
-222 VAFTK
+222 TAFTK

-233 SYTPLESTNPVSQWI
+233 AYTPLESTNRVSQWI
-248 EEELVENGV
+248 EEELLENGV

-263 VGSALP
+263 AGSALP
-269 AAVPV
+269 AAVPT

-312 YESVGAAFD
+312 YESMGAAFD
-321 EVRSLITERGWRIG
+321 EVRNLIAERGWRIS
-335 FPIEVRAAAADE
+335 FPIEVRAAADDE

-353 YGRRTA
+353 YGRRSA
-359 YVAVHR
+359 YIAVHR

-378 EQIMRRHDGR
+378 EQIMRRYDGR
-388 PHWGKMHG
+388 PHWGKMHN
-396 RTAADLRERYPRFD
+396 RTAADLRDCYPRFD
-410 DFLAVRKKLD
+410 DFLAVREKLD
-420 PKRTFANDY
+420 PRRIFVNDY

>member
-1 MTGHQWTNWGRCET
+1 MTQWTNWGRCAT
-15 ARPTEVLRPKATAEV
+15 AQPAAVLRPHTVADV
-30 GDIVARASAAGRR
+30 CDVVARASAAGRR

-58 APDIQVNLGAL
+58 APDIQVHLSAL
-69 AGVLGVDRERRRV
+69 AGVLGVDGDRKQV

-94 QLLTTQGLAL
+94 QLLATQGLAL

-131 GLATQVVGLTLVAGN
+131 GLATQVVGLTLVTGN

-190 ERVEPVD
+190 ERVEPID
-197 EVITAF
+197 QVIASF

-233 SYTPLESTNPVSQWI
+233 AYTPLESTNPVSQWI

-263 VGSALP
+263 AGSALP
-269 AAVPV
+269 AAVPA
-274 LNRTVTRFLSD
+274 LNRIVTRFLSD

-321 EVRSLITERGWRIG
+321 EVRSLIAERGWRIG

-353 YGRRTA
+353 YGRRSA
-359 YVAVHR
+359 YIAVHR

-378 EQIMRRHDGR
+378 EQIMRRYDGR

-396 RTAADLRERYPRFD
+396 RTAADLRDSYPRFD
-410 DFLAVRKKLD
+410 DFLAVREKLD
-420 PKRTFANDY
+420 PRRTFANDY
-429 LHRVLGE
+429 LQHVLGD